1 MSVVPIRK
9 EHRSLQP
16 DYIVP
21 MFIAYKR
28 AQGLAPRTM
37 KDYGKTLGLLFRLHP
52 DALDAP
58 REATLAFLSRY
69 AAPNSYN
76 TRFAV
81 LSVFWRWMME
91 EGFIRGDGYPL
102 RGLKKRKPQH
112 RIVQLSEKDIGR
124 LLKQPDRT
132 TYCGLRDYALILL
145 QIDTGARPSEALTL
159 APGDYNREE
168 GSITIRAEHAKTRVA
183 RTLPLSG
190 ATMDAM
196 DRLLA
201 VRPRE
206 WSESPLFCSDDGTPF
221 QVTSWTRRIVD
232 YGAAVGLHV
241 TAYHLRHVAAL
252 MLLRR
257 GASAF
262 TVQRVLGHSSLST
275 TRIYLAL
282 NDEDTKREHAAA
294 GVVPFILGTEAP
306 PPPRKRLR
314 KIQGA

>member
-1 MSVVPIRK
+1 MSVVPIRQ
-9 EHRSLQP
+9 EFHRIQP

-21 MFIAYKR
+21 LFLAYKR
-28 AQGLAPRTM
+28 AQGLADKTIQ
-37 KDYGKTLGLLFRLHP
+37 DYTVVLGLFFRLHP
-52 DALDAP
+52 DGLDNP
-58 REATLAFLSRY
+58 RAATMEFLAAY
-69 AAPNSYN
+69 DNPNSYN
-76 TRFAV
+76 LRFAY
-81 LSVFWRWMME
+81 LKNFWDWTIE
-91 EGFIRGDGYPL
+91 EGLFRGDFHPL

-112 RIVQLSEKDIGR
+112 RIVQLSERDIGR

-132 TYCGLRDYALILL
+132 TYCGLRDYALMLL
-145 QIDTGARPSEALTL
+145 QIDTGARPGEALTL

-168 GSITIRAEHAKTRVA
+168 RNIIIRAEHAKTRAA

-190 ATMDAM
+190 ATMDAI

-221 QVTSWTRRIVD
+221 NVTSWSRRVAS
-232 YGAAVGLHV
+232 YGAACGLNI
-241 TAYHLRHVAAL
+241 TAYSLRHFAAL
-252 MLLRR
+252 ALLRQ

-262 TVQRVLGHSSLST
+262 TVQRLLGHSTLST

-282 NDEDTKREHAAA
+282 TDEDTRREHAAA
-294 GVVPFILGTEAP
+294 GVVPFILGSEAP